1 MEAEKDPIRILVLC
15 TGNSCRSQIAQG
27 FLKSFDK
34 DLEVHSAGTFP
45 ASMVNP
51 RAIKVMAEAG
61 IDISMNKT
69 RSVDKFLNDQ
79 WDYVITVC
87 DDANETCPV
96 FPGKVKHRLHIGFED
111 PSLITGTDEFIM
123 GEFRRIRDQIKKE
136 FHKLYI
142 QKIKP

>member
-45 ASMVNP
+45 ASKVNP